1 MSKPFAAFAG
11 RDFRFYAASRFLATT
26 AVQMQSVAVS
36 FQMYALTHRPLA
48 LGLVGLA
55 QFVPVFL
62 LSLPAGHVADRVERR
77 RLLFA
82 CDLTYVACAV
92 ALAAVT
98 RAGFASP
105 TAVYAVLVVFGV
117 ARAFYGPAASALMP
131 SLVQPDEF
139 SNAAAWNSTMW
150 QVAAVGGPGLG
161 GALYA
166 AAGSAQ
172 PVYLVAAVSFALA
185 AALLLFVRPTPFAV
199 EAKRGVDLDVVLAG
213 LRYVWRV
220 KVLLGSISLD
230 LFAVFLGGA
239 VALVPVFATDVLHA
253 DALGFGLLRAAPGVG
268 AGLMAIVLA
277 FKPIT
282 TRAGAKMFACVALFG
297 VATIVFALSR
307 SLALS
312 LVALAVLGAADMVSV
327 VVRMTLE
334 QAVTPPPMRGR
345 VGAVNMLFIGA
356 SNELGEF
363 ESGLAA
369 AWLGAVNSVIAGG
382 IGTLAVVAIWS
393 VLFPALRKVDRA
405 EAMTPELAAAPPPS
419 PP

>member
-1 MSKPFAAFAG
+1 M
-11 RDFRFYAASRFLATT
+11 
-26 AVQMQSVAVS
+26 
-36 FQMYALTHRPLA
+36 
-48 LGLVGLA
+48 
-55 QFVPVFL
+55 PVFV

-92 ALAAVT
+92 ALAVLT
-98 RAGFASP
+98 RAGLVSP
-105 TAVYAVLVVFGV
+105 TLVYSVLVVFGA

-131 SLVQPDEF
+131 SLVEPDEF

-166 AAGSAQ
+166 IAGSAQ
-172 PVYLVAAVSFALA
+172 PVYMVSAACFALA
-185 AALLLFVRPTPFAV
+185 AMLLLVVRPKPFVV
-199 EAKRGVDLDVVLAG
+199 EAKRGVGLEVVLAG

-239 VALVPVFATDVLHA
+239 VGVVPIFATDVLHV
-253 DALGFGLLRAAPGVG
+253 DALGYGLLRAAPGVG
-268 AGLMAIVLA
+268 AGLMAIALA
-277 FKPIT
+277 FRPIQR
-282 TRAGAKMFACVALFG
+282 RAGAKMFACVALFG
-297 VATIVFALSR
+297 VATIVFAISR

-312 LVALAVLGAADMVSV
+312 LAALAILGAADMVSV

-369 AWLGAVNSVIAGG
+369 KWLGAVPSVLAGG
-382 IGTLAVVAIWS
+382 LGTLAVVAIWS
-393 VLFPALRKVDRA
+393 LLFPSLRNVDRA
-405 EAMTPELAAAPPPS
+405 ESMTPELASAPEGPNEPPAQRDA
-419 PP
+419 